1 MAEKNI
7 NEISREARVLYT
19 KAQEAAQR
27 ENTDYAI
34 ALYNQVL
41 EKEPGFFECRKA
53 LRGEQFK
60 KNGSGGGFFKK
71 MLSGAGSSPL
81 VAKGQLA
88 LRSNP
93 AGALAIAEQILNS
106 DPNGS
111 GGHKIVVEAARALE
125 LPKTAVLSYET
136 LVKNSPKD
144 KNLAIDYA
152 LACAEAGNAAPGER
166 HLMALIAENPLDGEL
181 KQALK
186 DMSARKTLGEGG
198 YGALESGKGSFR
210 DVLKNKDE
218 AVLLEQQNRV
228 VKTEDR
234 TETLIKEYES
244 RLQNEPNNLKLVR
257 SLAELY
263 TEKKQFDQAFALYDR
278 VKNSEMGNDPSLE
291 AAIAKTKVRQF
302 DSQIE
307 QVNPFAPDHA
317 AQVDQL
323 KAAKLEFQVTE
334 CQKRVERYPTDLAIR
349 YEMGALYYQIG
360 KYSEAITE
368 FQKAQQNPHK
378 RLAAMNYLAKC
389 YEKKKMFDFAAR
401 TLQNAIKEKL
411 IFDDEKK
418 EMTYNLGTVFESM
431 GKKDDA
437 IEQYKLIYEVDSGYK
452 DVAAKVEASYGG

>member
-19 KAQEAAQR
+19 KAGEAAQR
-27 ENTDYAI
+27 ENNDYAI

-41 EKEPGFFECRKA
+41 EKEPGFFECRKL
-53 LRGEQFK
+53 LRAAQFK
-60 KNGSGGGFFKK
+60 KAGGGGGFFKK

-93 AGALAIAEQILNS
+93 ANALVIAEQILNS
-106 DPNGS
+106 DPSSS
-111 GGHKIVVEAARALE
+111 GGHRIIVEAANALE
-125 LPKTAVLSYET
+125 LPKTAVLSLET

-144 KNLAIDYA
+144 KNLAIEYA
-152 LACAEAGNAAPGER
+152 LACADAGDAKPGEK
-166 HLMALIAENPLDGEL
+166 HLLDLIRDNPTDGEL
-181 KQALK
+181 NQALK

-218 AVLLEQQNRV
+218 AAMLEQQNRV

-234 TETLIKEYES
+234 TETLIKEYEG
-244 RLQNEPNNLKLVR
+244 RLQNEPNNLKLAR

-291 AAIAKTKVRQF
+291 QAIAKTRVKQF
-302 DSQIE
+302 DHQIE

-317 AQVDQL
+317 AQVEQL
-323 KAAKLEFQVTE
+323 KTAKLEFQVSE

-378 RLAAMNYLAKC
+378 RLAAMGYLAKC
-389 YEKKKMFDFAAR
+389 YGKKKMFDFAAR
-401 TLQNAIKEKL
+401 TLQNAIKEKP

-418 EMTYNLGTVFESM
+418 EMTYELGSVFENM

-437 IEQYKLIYEVDSGYK
+437 IEQFKLIYEVDSGYK
-452 DVAAKVEASYGG
+452 DVAAKVEASYG

>member
-41 EKEPGFFECRKA
+41 EKEPGFFDCRKA
-53 LRGEQFK
+53 LRTEQFK
-60 KNGSGGGFFKK
+60 KAGSGGGFFKK
-71 MLSGAGSSPL
+71 MLSGASSSPL

-93 AGALAIAEQILNS
+93 AGALVIAEQILNS

-125 LPKTAVLSYET
+125 FPKTAILSYET

-144 KNLAIDYA
+144 KNLAIEYA
-152 LACAEAGNAAPGER
+152 QACAEAGNAGPGER

-234 TETLIKEYES
+234 TETLIKEYEG

-291 AAIAKTKVRQF
+291 TAIAKTKVKQF

-317 AQVDQL
+317 AQVEQL
-323 KAAKLEFQVTE
+323 KTARLEFQVSE

-360 KYSEAITE
+360 KYGEAITE

-378 RLAAMNYLAKC
+378 RLAAMLYLAKC
-389 YEKKKMFDFAAR
+389 YEKKKMYDFAAR

-411 IFDDEKK
+411 VFDDEKK
-418 EMTYNLGTVFESM
+418 EMTYSLGAVFESM

-437 IEQYKLIYEVDSGYK
+437 IDQYKLIYEVDSGYK
-452 DVAAKVEASYGG
+452 DVAAKVEASYG